1 MKRVLGWLATL
12 VVVSAVAGCVRF
24 PEPND
29 EPAPGDPGPGATT
42 QAPETGPGSG
52 AIHTVQFGDNVFT
65 LAERYRVPL
74 RTLIDINRLQPPYR
88 LIPGQPLFIPK
99 PREHRVAQ
107 GDTVYAISR
116 RYRVD
121 MSALVKLNDI
131 VPPYT
136 IHVGQVLRIPA
147 PVENEATLAAAT
159 CTRASRSSKPAGEL
173 CPRGTATE
181 RRARRRTGRGR
192 GRRSWP
198 AISRNRSTAFL
209 KPSWRSAGAHF
220 RPWRLTGHSNDQ
232 AGDAGGRRRP

>member
-159 CTRASRSSKPAGEL
+159 PAPG
-173 CPRGTATE
+173 
-181 RRARRRTGRGR
+181 
-192 GRRSWP
+192 P
-198 AISRNRSTAFL
+198 AAVPNLPANSAQRNRNRA
-209 KPSWRSAGAHF
+209 PG
-220 RPWRLTGHSNDQ
+220 Q
-232 AGDAGGRRRP
+232 APDRQGSR